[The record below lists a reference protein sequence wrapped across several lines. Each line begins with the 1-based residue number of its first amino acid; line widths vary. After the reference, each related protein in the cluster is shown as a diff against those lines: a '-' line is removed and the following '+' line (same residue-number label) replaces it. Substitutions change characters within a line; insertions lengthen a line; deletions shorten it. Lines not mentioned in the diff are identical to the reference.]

1 MTSNFASGEG
11 EPGHVC
17 RPVPLSPRLMVA
29 VAIGIASALVCWWL
43 MMRLH
48 IGAWDFNF
56 SLRAADDIV
65 HHRDM
70 FRAEYGASRL
80 YPLTAGLFAVPFL
93 KLPRE
98 IAGGLFFGLSSG
110 ILAFGLMRQG
120 YTRLLIFLAYPYWAS
135 LITVQ
140 WTPLITAVGVIPG
153 LLPVTLAKPQ
163 TGLPVA
169 LTHLTRRAVVL
180 TLAVFV
186 ASLAVD
192 PTWPLRWVSHLGG
205 YQGFVPLLV
214 LPGPILVFALARRR
228 DPDVHLLLLTALVP
242 QRWFYDGFILWL
254 IPKTRREILATA
266 ALSWGAG
273 IWRWFVV
280 PHSMAQV
287 GMWTVLCLYLPMLG
301 VIWLRG
307 RFAAPAVVTVA
318 PLLESSPQFME
329 AVRN

>member
-1 MTSNFASGEG
+1 MPFEFASRGAEQ
-11 EPGHVC
+11 EEIC
-17 RPVPLSPRLMVA
+17 SPVPLARRLL
-29 VAIGIASALVCWWL
+29 VAIAIGVASMLACWWL
-43 MMRLH
+43 MRRLQ

-56 SLRAADDIV
+56 ALRAADDLI

-70 FRAEYGASRL
+70 FRPEYGASRL
-80 YPLTAGLFAVPFL
+80 YPLTAGLFALPFVW
-93 KLPRE
+93 LPRE
-98 IAGGLFFGLSSG
+98 IAGGLFFGLSSA
-110 ILAFGLMRQG
+110 ILALGLMRHG

-140 WTPLITAVGVIPG
+140 WTPLIAAVGVIPA

-169 LTHLTRRAVVL
+169 LTHLTRRGVML
-180 TLAVFV
+180 TIAVFL
-186 ASLAVD
+186 ASLAIS
-192 PTWPLRWVSHLGG
+192 PAWPLRWLSNLGG

-242 QRWFYDGFILWL
+242 QRWFYDSFILWL
-254 IPKTRREILATA
+254 IPKTRKEILATA

-273 IWRWFVV
+273 IWRWFVI

-301 VIWLRG
+301 VVWLRG
-307 RFAAPAVVTVA
+307 RFAVPAGISPIA
-318 PLLESSPQFME
+318 ASESPSEFAQ